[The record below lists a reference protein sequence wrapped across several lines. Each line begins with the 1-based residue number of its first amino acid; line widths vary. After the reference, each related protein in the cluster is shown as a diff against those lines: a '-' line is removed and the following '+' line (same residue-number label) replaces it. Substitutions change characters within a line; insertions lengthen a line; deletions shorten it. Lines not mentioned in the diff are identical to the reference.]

1 MPNQNQIKNQ
11 ILIYKPKGG
20 DIEVEVK
27 LDKETI
33 WLTLNQIAYLFGVQK
48 AAISKHIKNIFASG
62 ELKKNSTVSKMETV
76 QIEGKRKIKR
86 TLTHFNLDMI
96 IAVKSYK

>member
-1 MPNQNQIKNQ
+1 MSNQKQIKNQ

-62 ELKKNSTVSKMETV
+62 ELSKNSTVSKMETV
-76 QIEGKRKIKR
+76 QMEEKI
-86 TLTHFNLDMI
+86 F
-96 IAVKSYK
+96 

>member
-1 MPNQNQIKNQ
+1 MPTQKQIKNQ

-33 WLTLNQIAYLFGVQK
+33 WFTL
-48 AAISKHIKNIFASG
+48 
-62 ELKKNSTVSKMETV
+62 
-76 QIEGKRKIKR
+76 
-86 TLTHFNLDMI
+86 
-96 IAVKSYK
+96 